1 VIYAPDYAYGGGGN
15 YERVLQLSFPDGKRF
30 RLSDVDLESLELNSD
45 VRKFRIFLY
54 EPLQPKREEGVY
66 NVLIIT
72 VLSLAAL
79 LAAIRFISFMRLR
92 RYLRT
97 THRITE

>member
-1 VIYAPDYAYGGGGN
+1 M
-15 YERVLQLSFPDGKRF
+15 
-30 RLSDVDLESLELNSD
+30 
-45 VRKFRIFLY
+45 IFLY

-79 LAAIRFISFMRLR
+79 LAAIRFISLMRLR